1 MRILVDIR
9 HLCQEKQS
17 GVGEYTKQLLHE
29 IFKIDQE
36 NEYILFSTGRVKP
49 KKEHSEY
56 SNVLYRHV
64 KTSNKIINT
73 KFIFLKHPSINWF
86 IKEPID
92 LIFLPNLNI
101 TVLPNDIPCILTVHD
116 LTWKIFPEFY
126 SKKMQV
132 WHNLVNPKKLIN
144 DSYKIITPS
153 QTTKNDLQNLFKKDN
168 EDVVVIPH
176 GCDLQF
182 TQKMEARDHGVRS
195 KFRLPKKFV
204 LFMGT
209 LEPRKNLLALIQA
222 VDAYRKITHD
232 DLHLVLAGK
241 WGWKS
246 HNLRR
251 RLWKKNV
258 KSWVHQIGYIPDK
271 DRAAIYRSS
280 EALVWPSIYEGFGLP
295 VLEAM
300 SCGTPVIT
308 SHTSSI
314 PEITGDCALLIDP
327 YNIND
332 ITDALIGLMKSK
344 PLQNQLSNKGI
355 DRAKNYSWTKSAMK
369 TIELFK
375 TFK

>member
-1 MRILVDIR
+1 MRILIDIR

-17 GVGEYTKQLLHE
+17 GVGEYTKQLLHG

-36 NEYILFSTGRVKP
+36 NEYILFSTGRTKP
-49 KKEHSEY
+49 KEEHGEY
-56 SNVLYRHV
+56 SNVLYRHI
-64 KTSNKIINT
+64 KTPNQIINT
-73 KFIFLKHPSINWF
+73 KFIFLKHPSINWYV
-86 IKEPID
+86 KETID

-101 TVLPNDIPCILTVHD
+101 TVLPNDIPCVLTVHD
-116 LTWKIFPEFY
+116 MTWKIFPEFY
-126 SKKMQV
+126 SKKMQA
-132 WHNLVNPKKLIN
+132 WHNLVNPKKLIDN
-144 DSYKIITPS
+144 SSKIITPS
-153 QTTKNDLQNLFKKDN
+153 QTTKNDLQNLFKKN
-168 EDVVVIPH
+168 SEAVTVIPH

-195 KFRLPKKFV
+195 KFHLPKKFV
-204 LFMGT
+204 LFIGT

-222 VDAYRKITHD
+222 VDAYRRITHD
-232 DLHLVLAGK
+232 DLHLVIAGK

-251 RLWKKNV
+251 RLWKKDV
-258 KSWVHQIGYIPDK
+258 KSWVHQMGYIPDK

-280 EALVWPSIYEGFGLP
+280 EALMWPSIYEGFGLP
-295 VLEAM
+295 ILEAM

-314 PEITGDCALLIDP
+314 PELTNDCALLIDP

-332 ITDALIGLMKSK
+332 ITDALIGLMQSK
-344 PLQNQLSNKGI
+344 PLQKQLSNRGI
-355 DRAKNYSWTKSAMK
+355 ERAKNYNWNKSAIK
-369 TIELFK
+369 TLELFE